1 MDSMSVCEWIKASA
15 KKMPKIAMTA
25 QQHRQRN
32 MLLPATRLA
41 SLPSR
46 LPSAR
51 ESSVETPTPV
61 PVAKPMRMFCAGNA
75 SESAERQSSDTFATY
90 TLSTIL

>member
-1 MDSMSVCEWIKASA
+1 MEAMSVCEWMKASA
-15 KKMPKIAMTA
+15 KKIPKIAMIA

-32 MLLPATRLA
+32 RLFPATRLA
-41 SLPSR
+41 SLLSR

-51 ESSVETPTPV
+51 ESIVDTPTPV
-61 PVAKPMRMFCAGNA
+61 PVPRPMRMFCAGNA